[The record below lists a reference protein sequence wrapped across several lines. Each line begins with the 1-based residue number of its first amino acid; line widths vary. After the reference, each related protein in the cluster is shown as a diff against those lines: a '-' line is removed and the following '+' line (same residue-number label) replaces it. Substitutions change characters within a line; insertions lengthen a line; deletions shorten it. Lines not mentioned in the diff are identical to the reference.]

1 MGNVMG
7 KRAISI
13 RPVLSLFTLTL
24 ALALAWSAPAAA
36 QAQPAQVS
44 FTMQDGNQVVGFE
57 YAHGPGRNH
66 RPLLLMIHGASD
78 THTVFDF
85 FPGFRAAPELSHLG
99 VQLGVTVLALDRV
112 GYGASSHPDGD
123 TLTFATSADYVHQV
137 VQSVRAGALGFTPP
151 AIVLLGPSAGADIAI
166 VEAGTYQDVDGLI
179 VCSNTSELQPAL
191 FEVDVGAWFAQGP
204 YFDFGV
210 DFRTQFFYAAPFAI
224 PLLIDLDNATRSL
237 VPRAE
242 IQSAL
247 ANLSAP
253 FRGQVTAPVLLLQAD
268 HDAIFVP
275 RDDSTLFSASP
286 DVSFRLLHL
295 TGHKIFEHPAS
306 HALSVI
312 EIAAWIAQRF

>member
-1 MGNVMG
+1 MG
-7 KRAISI
+7 KRATSM
-13 RPVLSLFTLTL
+13 RTVLSVLAMAMAMALCAP
-24 ALALAWSAPAAA
+24 ALARA
-36 QAQPAQVS
+36 QSTQVS
-44 FTMQDGNQVVGFE
+44 FTMADGNQVVGFE
-57 YAHGPGRNH
+57 YAPAQEPSG

-99 VQLGVTVLALDRV
+99 VTVLALDRV
-112 GYGASSHPDGD
+112 GYGASSHPNGD
-123 TLTFATSADYVHQV
+123 TLDFATSAGYVHQV
-137 VQSVRAGALGFTPP
+137 IQAVRAGALGFTPP
-151 AIVLLGPSAGADIAI
+151 ALVLLGPSAGGDIAI
-166 VEAGTYQDVDGLI
+166 VEAGTYHDVDGLI

-191 FEVDVGAWFAQGP
+191 FEVDVGAWFAQGD

-224 PLLIDLDNATRSL
+224 QFIIDLDNATRSL

-247 ANLSAP
+247 GNLSAP
-253 FRGQVTAPVLLLQAD
+253 FRGQVVAPVLLMQAD

-275 RDDSTLFSASP
+275 RDDSALFSSSP
-286 DVSFRLLHL
+286 DVSFRLLPL

>member
-1 MGNVMG
+1 MGNVMS
-7 KRAISI
+7 KRAVSI
-13 RPVLSLFTLTL
+13 RWAPSILKL
-24 ALALAWSAPAAA
+24 ALALALVLASSTRAAA
-36 QAQPAQVS
+36 QPHPAQVS

-57 YAHGPGRNH
+57 YAHGPGHDH

-85 FPGFRAAPELSHLG
+85 VPGFRAAPELSH
-99 VQLGVTVLALDRV
+99 LGVTVLALDRV

-123 TLTFATSADYVHQV
+123 SLDFATSADYVHQV
-137 VQSVRAGALGFTPP
+137 IQSVRAGALGFTPP
-151 AIVLLGPSAGADIAI
+151 TIVLLGPSAGADIAI
-166 VEAGTYQDVDGLI
+166 VEAGTYQDIDGLI

-253 FRGQVTAPVLLLQAD
+253 FRGLVTAPVLLLQAD

-275 RDDSTLFSASP
+275 RDDSALFSSSP
-286 DVSFRLLHL
+286 DVSFRLLQL

-306 HALSVI
+306 HALSVV
-312 EIAAWIAQRF
+312 EIAGWIAQRF

>member
-1 MGNVMG
+1 MG
-7 KRAISI
+7 KRATSMRAMLSI
-13 RPVLSLFTLTL
+13 LTLTPILTLTL
-24 ALALAWSAPAAA
+24 VLCAPSVARA
-36 QAQPAQVS
+36 QTQVS
-44 FTMQDGNQVVGFE
+44 FTMADGNQVVGFE
-57 YAHGPGRNH
+57 YAPAHGRRN

-99 VQLGVTVLALDRV
+99 VTVLALDRV
-112 GYGASSHPDGD
+112 GYGASSHPNGD
-123 TLTFATSADYVHQV
+123 TLDFATSAGYVHQV
-137 VQSVRAGALGFTPP
+137 IQSVRAGALGFTPP
-151 AIVLLGPSAGADIAI
+151 AVVLLGPSAGADIAI

-191 FEVDVGAWFAQGP
+191 FEVDVGAWFAQGD

-224 PLLIDLDNATRSL
+224 QFLIDLDNATRSL

-247 ANLSAP
+247 GNLSAP
-253 FRGQVTAPVLLLQAD
+253 FRGQVIAPVLLLQAD

-275 RDDSTLFSASP
+275 RDDSALFSASP
-286 DVSFRLLHL
+286 DVSFRLLTF

-306 HALSVI
+306 HALSVVD
-312 EIAAWIAQRF
+312 IAAWIAQRF

>member
-1 MGNVMG
+1 MGRKVMVMG
-7 KRAISI
+7 MRAMAI
-13 RPVLSLFTLTL
+13 RSVLPSLTL
-24 ALALAWSAPAAA
+24 ALVLLLSPAPAAA
-36 QAQPAQVS
+36 QPQPAQVS

-57 YAHGPGRNH
+57 YAPAHGPGRH
-66 RPLLLMIHGASD
+66 RRPLLLMIHGASD

-99 VQLGVTVLALDRV
+99 VTVLALDRV

-123 TLTFATSADYVHQV
+123 ALDFATSAGYVHEVIQA
-137 VQSVRAGALGFTPP
+137 VRAGALGFTPP
-151 AIVLLGPSAGADIAI
+151 VIVLLGPSAGADIAI

-179 VCSNTSELQPAL
+179 VCSNTSELQAAL
-191 FEVDVGAWFAQGP
+191 FDVDVGAWFAQGP

-253 FRGQVTAPVLLLQAD
+253 FRSQVTAPVLLLQAD

-275 RDDSTLFSASP
+275 RDDSALFSASP
-286 DVSFRLLHL
+286 DVSFRLLRL

-306 HALSVI
+306 HALSVVD
-312 EIAAWIAQRF
+312 IAAWVGNRF